1 MELEYIDKIERNFFD
16 LDDSALISDLGY
28 DSSDIGRPIGRV
40 SSRFDDIRSSEDIS
54 ELIRSRVLL
63 YYCIHAQLY
72 IHTCLLIL
80 YFSYSNSYYISQ
92 RSLFLSHQRHSFFSR
107 SSNGRSNCIPRSCR
121 FNNNTGRCI
130 GIRTI

>member
-54 ELIRSRVLL
+54 ELIRLKSIIVYMRN
-63 YYCIHAQLY
+63 Y
-72 IHTCLLIL
+72 IYIL
-80 YFSYSNSYYISQ
+80 VY
-92 RSLFLSHQRHSFFSR
+92 
-107 SSNGRSNCIPRSCR
+107 
-121 FNNNTGRCI
+121 
-130 GIRTI
+130 

>member
-54 ELIRSRVLL
+54 ELIRLKSIIAYMRN
-63 YYCIHAQLY
+63 YIYHA
-72 IHTCLLIL
+72 
-80 YFSYSNSYYISQ
+80 FSYSYYISQ